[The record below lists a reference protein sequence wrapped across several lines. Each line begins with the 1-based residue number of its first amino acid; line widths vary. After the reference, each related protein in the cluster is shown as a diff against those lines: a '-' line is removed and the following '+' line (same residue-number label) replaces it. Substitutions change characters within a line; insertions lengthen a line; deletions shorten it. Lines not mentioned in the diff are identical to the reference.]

1 MVGFPEAPM
10 AHAGARKAALLTVA
24 EMAQADALAIAG
36 GTPGIDLM
44 ERAGAGVARAIAA
57 GWTPRPLVVL
67 AGPGNN
73 GGDGFVAGRLL
84 AEQGWPVRIA
94 LVGERDALKG
104 DAALAAA
111 RWDGPTVALGVEA
124 LAGAALVMDAV
135 FGAGLTRPV
144 GGEIR
149 QVLEAADATRRTAP
163 IIAIDVPSGVH
174 GDTGAVLGFA
184 PRAALTVTF
193 FRRKP
198 GHLLLPGRIPC
209 GRVEVV
215 DIGIRDDVLETIR
228 PAQFAN
234 TPDLWQS
241 RSPWP
246 GLAGHKYNRGHAV
259 VTSGGAAATGA
270 CRLAAMA
277 ALRVGAGLV
286 TVASPPSALLVHAA
300 HLTAVM
306 IRRVADAPGL
316 AALLADRRL
325 NAVLLGPGNGV
336 GEGTEAQV
344 LAALDGPRE
353 VVLDADALTSFAAA
367 PDRLWQAI
375 GHPVRK
381 GTATVLTPHEGE
393 FARIF
398 PDLGRDMP
406 RLERVRAAARRSGA
420 TVLLKGADT
429 VVADPEGHILIND
442 CAPPW
447 LATAGSG
454 DVLAGL
460 VVGLLAQGLNGLDAA
475 AAGIWV
481 HSAAADAFGPGL
493 IAEDLPALVPP
504 ALRKLSEENI
514 EVGDFFLDSDSP
526 S

>member
-1 MVGFPEAPM
+1 MSPSPKAPVPDIGM
-10 AHAGARKAALLTVA
+10 RKAALLTVA
-24 EMAQADALAIAG
+24 EMARADALAIAA

-44 ERAGAGVARAIAA
+44 ERAGAGIARAIAA
-57 GWTPRPLVVL
+57 RWTPRPLVVL

-94 LVGERDALKG
+94 LSGDRDALKG

-111 RWDGPTVALGVEA
+111 RWDGPTVVFGVAA
-124 LAGAALVMDAV
+124 LAGAALVIDAV

-144 GGEIR
+144 GGEIHA
-149 QVLEAADATRRTAP
+149 VLEAADAGRAKAP
-163 IIAIDVPSGVH
+163 IIAVDVPSGIH

-198 GHLLLPGRIPC
+198 GHLLLPGRTLC
-209 GRVEVV
+209 GPVEVI
-215 DIGIRDDVLETIR
+215 DIGISDDVLDTIE
-228 PAQFAN
+228 PTHFAN
-234 TPDLWQS
+234 SPALWGK
-241 RSPWP
+241 RFLWP
-246 GLAGHKYNRGHAV
+246 GTDAHKYDRGHAV
-259 VTSGGAAATGA
+259 VMSGGATATGA
-270 CRLAAMA
+270 CRLAALA

-306 IRRVADAPGL
+306 IRRVAEASDL

-325 NAVLLGPGNGV
+325 NALLVGPANGV
-336 GEGTEAQV
+336 GEGTVAHALV
-344 LAALDGPRE
+344 ALDGPRG
-353 VVLDADALTSFAAA
+353 VVLDADALTSFAVT

-375 GHPVRK
+375 CSPARAGA
-381 GTATVLTPHEGE
+381 ATVMTPHEGE

-398 PDLGRDMP
+398 PDLGREIP
-406 RLERVRAAARRSGA
+406 RLDRVRAAASQSGA
-420 TVLLKGADT
+420 TVILKGADT
-429 VVADPEGHILIND
+429 VVADPQGRVIIND

-460 VVGLLAQGLNGLDAA
+460 IVGLLAQGLSGLDSA

-481 HSAAADAFGPGL
+481 HSMAANAFGPGL
-493 IAEDLPALVPP
+493 IAEDLPALVPT
-504 ALRKLSEENI
+504 ALRQLHQENI
-514 EVGDFFLDSDSP
+514 ASVNFFLDTDSP

>member
-1 MVGFPEAPM
+1 MSPIHEGVAPGTEA
-10 AHAGARKAALLTVA
+10 HKAALLTVA
-24 EMAQADALAIAG
+24 EMTQADALAIAAG
-36 GTPGIDLM
+36 APGIDLM
-44 ERAGAGVARAIAA
+44 ERAGAGIAKAIAA
-57 GWTPRPLVVL
+57 RWTPRPLVVL

-94 LVGERDALKG
+94 LAGDRETLKG

-111 RWDGPTVALGVEA
+111 RWDGPTVAFGLEA
-124 LAGAALVMDAV
+124 LAGAALVIDAV
-135 FGAGLTRPV
+135 FGAGLARPV

-149 QVLEAADATRRTAP
+149 AMLEAADAGRATAP
-163 IIAIDVPSGVH
+163 IIAVDVPSGIQ
-174 GDTGAVLGFA
+174 GDTGEILGFA
-184 PRAALTVTF
+184 PQAALTVTF

-198 GHLLLPGRIPC
+198 GHLLLPGRTRC
-209 GRVEVV
+209 GPVEVV
-215 DIGIRDDVLETIR
+215 DIGIGDDVLDTIR
-228 PAQFAN
+228 PTHFAN
-234 TPDLWQS
+234 IPSLWAD
-241 RSPWP
+241 RFPWP
-246 GLAGHKYNRGHAV
+246 GTAAHKYERGHAV
-259 VTSGGAAATGA
+259 VMSGGATATGA

-306 IRRVADAPGL
+306 IRRVAEAGDL
-316 AALLADRRL
+316 AALLADQRL
-325 NAVLLGPGNGV
+325 NAVLIGPGNGV
-336 GEGTEAQV
+336 GEGTLAHA
-344 LAALDGPRE
+344 LAALNGPRG

-367 PDRLWQAI
+367 PDSLWQAI
-375 GHPVRK
+375 GHPLRAK
-381 GTATVLTPHEGE
+381 AATVLTPHEGE

-406 RLERVRAAARRSGA
+406 RLARVRAAANRSGA

-429 VVADPEGHILIND
+429 VVADPRGRVIIND

-460 VVGLLAQGLNGLDAA
+460 IAGLLAQGVSGLDAA

-481 HSAAADAFGPGL
+481 HSVAADAFGPGL
-493 IAEDLPALVPP
+493 IAEDLPSLVPS
-504 ALRKLSEENI
+504 ALRRLRQENI
-514 EVGDFFLDSDSP
+514 ASVNFFLDTDSP

>member
-1 MVGFPEAPM
+1 MSFAPEVPVLDG
-10 AHAGARKAALLTVA
+10 GARKAALLTVV
-24 EMAQADALAIAG
+24 EMTQADALAIAA

-44 ERAGAGVARAIAA
+44 ERAGAGIARAIAA
-57 GWTPRPLVVL
+57 RWTPRPLVVL

-84 AEQGWPVRIA
+84 AEKGWPVRIA
-94 LVGERDALKG
+94 LSCDREALKG
-104 DAALAAA
+104 DAALASA
-111 RWDGPTVALGVEA
+111 RWDGPTVPFGVEA
-124 LAGAALVMDAV
+124 LAGASLVIDAV
-135 FGAGLTRPV
+135 FGAGLGRPV

-149 QVLEAADATRRTAP
+149 AVLEAADAGRATSP
-163 IIAIDVPSGVH
+163 IIAVDVPSGIH

-198 GHLLLPGRIPC
+198 GHLLLPGRTLC
-209 GRVEVV
+209 GPIEVV
-215 DIGIRDDVLETIR
+215 DIGIGDDVLDRLR
-228 PAQFAN
+228 PTHFVNDTA
-234 TPDLWQS
+234 LW
-241 RSPWP
+241 RDRFPWP
-246 GLAGHKYNRGHAV
+246 GAASHKYDRGHAV
-259 VTSGGAAATGA
+259 VMSGGATATGA
-270 CRLAAMA
+270 CRLAALA

-306 IRRVADAPGL
+306 IRRVAEAADL

-325 NAVLLGPGNGV
+325 NALLVGPGNGV
-336 GEGTEAQV
+336 GEGTLAHV
-344 LAALDGPRE
+344 LAALDGPRG
-353 VVLDADALTSFAAA
+353 VVLDADALTSFAVA

-375 GHPVRK
+375 GRPVRA
-381 GTATVLTPHEGE
+381 GAATVLTPHEGE

-406 RLERVRAAARRSGA
+406 RLARVRAAASRSGA
-420 TVLLKGADT
+420 TVILKGPDT
-429 VVADPEGHILIND
+429 VAADPQGRVIIND

-460 VVGLLAQGLNGLDAA
+460 IVGLLAQGLAGLDAA

-481 HSAAADAFGPGL
+481 HSVAADAFGPGL
-493 IAEDLPALVPP
+493 IAEDLPAFVPT
-504 ALRKLSEENI
+504 ALRQLLQENNAP
-514 EVGDFFLDSDSP
+514 VNFFLDTDSR